1 MKVTPLEIRQK
12 TFEKKLR
19 GYDKEEVQAFLLS
32 LSQEWEK
39 LNEENRELRIKLKTS
54 EKEVEKL
61 REVEESLFKTLK
73 TAEDTGANVIEQA
86 NKQAELNVR
95 ESQWKAE
102 SIINEA
108 KGKAKEYLVDAENKA
123 KYILDDMLEE
133 LRKLEKNY
141 SILKGYKNDLLSE
154 IKSISN
160 EIAEKVSRIEQ
171 GTEKD
176 IDKAIRDAKEEVRS
190 LRPANEIIREVLSSE
205 GGTKYSKFDPNA
217 SEEEDKEVAKK
228 LEEER
233 KAIEEEGERLREE
246 AERQQL
252 EAEETKKKEEELLK
266 LKEAEER
273 KKAEAARLIKEQ
285 EAKKAEAARI
295 HKEQEEKKARAEMEK
310 KSRVS
315 TDSDNAED
323 GSFFDN
329 LD

>member
-39 LNEENRELRIKLKTS
+39 VIEENRELRIKLQTS

-86 NKQAELNVR
+86 NKQADLNVR

-108 KGKAKEYLVDAENKA
+108 KGKAKDYLIDAENKA

-141 SILKGYKNDLLSE
+141 SILKGYKNDLLTE

-160 EIAEKVSRIEQ
+160 EIANKVSRIEQ
-171 GTEKD
+171 SGEKD

-190 LRPANEIIREVLSSE
+190 LRPANDIIRDVLSSE
-205 GGTKYSKFDPNA
+205 GGTKNTKFKPDDSAGNPESDNEA
-217 SEEEDKEVAKK
+217 VARK

-233 KAIEEEGERLREE
+233 KAIEEEAERLRLE
-246 AERQQL
+246 AERQKE
-252 EAEETKKKEEELLK
+252 EAEVAKKKEEELLR

-273 KKAEAARLIKEQ
+273 KKAEAAKLI
-285 EAKKAEAARI
+285 
-295 HKEQEEKKARAEMEK
+295 KEQEEKKAKAEKER

-315 TDSDNAED
+315 SDQNDSGE

>member
-39 LNEENRELRIKLKTS
+39 VIEENRELRIKLQTS

-108 KGKAKEYLVDAENKA
+108 KGKAKDYLIDAENKA
-123 KYILDDMLEE
+123 KYILDDMMEE

-141 SILKGYKNDLLSE
+141 SALKGYKNDLLTE
-154 IKSISN
+154 IRSISN
-160 EIAEKVSRIEQ
+160 EIADKVSRIEQ
-171 GTEKD
+171 SGEKD
-176 IDKAIRDAKEEVRS
+176 IDKAIREAKEEVRS
-190 LRPANEIIREVLSSE
+190 LRPANEIIRDVLSSE
-205 GGTKYSKFDPNA
+205 GGTRKSKFEPGKDN
-217 SEEEDKEVAKK
+217 SSVENDEEVARK

-233 KAIEEEGERLREE
+233 KAIEEEAERLRLE
-246 AERQQL
+246 AERQKE
-252 EAEETKKKEEELLK
+252 EAEVARKKEEELLR

-273 KKAEAARLIKEQ
+273 KKAEAAKLI
-285 EAKKAEAARI
+285 
-295 HKEQEEKKARAEMEK
+295 KEQEEKKSKAEKER

-315 TDSDNAED
+315 SDHDDSEE